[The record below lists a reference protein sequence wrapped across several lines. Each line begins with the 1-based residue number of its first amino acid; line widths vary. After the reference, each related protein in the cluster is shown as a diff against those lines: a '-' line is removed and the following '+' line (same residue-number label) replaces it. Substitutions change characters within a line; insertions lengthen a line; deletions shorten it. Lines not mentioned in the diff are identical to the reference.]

1 MLMQC
6 REEFPSIHMINICKA
21 NALRDYKDNPTDFK
35 LAMKECRTEYKKL
48 KFDPK
53 DLLPVTWHKDRIY
66 FAGAGLNT
74 PLKMRDK
81 NNNIGM
87 TENFGNFNCYNPIN
101 AQNNK
106 NLIEYI
112 LVGNDI
118 NSWRPFAHSDINRLV
133 EKFSLS
139 ASKKRTY
146 SDILGELNY
155 KPKTKE
161 ILNYLP
167 SSFCYF
173 ERKLDHSIDAIKTY
187 YLLNLQDNTATPYF
201 GIAFYKAN
209 KKPSV
214 RKLLKLTKYK
224 WPYNAQ
230 VTKTANY
237 TLISQYDVDDFD
249 EEGDP
254 KNLCLGPRANT
265 ELVLIGHYNSKK
277 KADFVV
283 VTNVSNLC
291 SFGDKAAGR
300 FLTES
305 GVSKSK

>member
-6 REEFPSIHMINICKA
+6 REEFPSVHMINICKA

-112 LVGNDI
+112 LVGNTSI
-118 NSWRPFAHSDINRLV
+118 A
-133 EKFSLS
+133 
-139 ASKKRTY
+139 
-146 SDILGELNY
+146 G
-155 KPKTKE
+155 
-161 ILNYLP
+161 
-167 SSFCYF
+167 
-173 ERKLDHSIDAIKTY
+173 DHSHTAISIDWSKNSRYQHPKKEHILTY
-187 YLLNLQDNTATPYF
+187 WEN
-201 GIAFYKAN
+201 
-209 KKPSV
+209 
-214 RKLLKLTKYK
+214 
-224 WPYNAQ
+224 
-230 VTKTANY
+230 
-237 TLISQYDVDDFD
+237 
-249 EEGDP
+249 
-254 KNLCLGPRANT
+254 
-265 ELVLIGHYNSKK
+265 
-277 KADFVV
+277 
-283 VTNVSNLC
+283 
-291 SFGDKAAGR
+291 
-300 FLTES
+300 
-305 GVSKSK
+305 